1 MTSNRTSAIADDP
14 TMDVGTEQ
22 SHPLA
27 EAGQEAGE
35 SLGHVAQR
43 AGNMGFQQADQAKQ
57 QAAQG
62 LNQLAST
69 VRRVSTDMQED
80 QPMIANVANTAA
92 DQTERIASFL
102 RDTDAREIVRTVE
115 DVARRQ
121 PLLFVGGGFL
131 LGLAASRFLKAAGG
145 GNQGTYGYGQ
155 GYGRGYGTTGY
166 GTTGALGATDASY
179 GTYGVGDGSTADG
192 STFDDTMSEGV
203 RP

>member
-1 MTSNRTSAIADDP
+1 
-14 TMDVGTEQ
+14 MDVGTEQ
-22 SHPLA
+22 PHPLA

-43 AGNMGFQQADQAKQ
+43 AGDMGFQQADQAKQ

-69 VRRVSTDMQED
+69 VRRVSTDMQTD

-145 GNQGTYGYGQ
+145 GGSSQGSYRSYGQ
-155 GYGRGYGTTGY
+155 GYGTAGYGTT
-166 GTTGALGATDASY
+166 GATDASY
-179 GTYGVGDGSTADG
+179 GTYGVDDG
-192 STFDDTMSEGV
+192 STFDDTMTEGV